1 MTFLDAFRGQPRWA
15 VLAEMLALSL
25 AIGWTDFS
33 SGWELSL
40 FVIYALPILV
50 VVWLV
55 DRAYGV
61 VFAIFGALIWWTANR
76 NEHPYQTA
84 WGYYVATFSRL
95 VYFLFVAV
103 GGAAL
108 KANRDAD
115 RSRIAALERERQLEQ
130 EIVRVSE
137 REQQR
142 IGRDL
147 HDGLCQYLAA
157 VALATKSLA
166 DDLTK
171 AEAPH
176 AEEAREIED
185 LLREAVNQSRS
196 LARGIFPVRLDG
208 SGLALALDEMA
219 ATTRHLTSINIRFE
233 ETGNTQ
239 IPDSDIGIQ
248 LYRIAQEALSNAMKH
263 SEASRIVISLHR
275 EDGELRLVVSDN
287 GKGFSH
293 PPADSTGL
301 GLGTMKYRA
310 HAIGARL
317 EIAPGPERGTR
328 VVCRAPIDRFN
339 SSETHD

>member
-1 MTFLDAFRGQPRWA
+1 MTFLDAFRAQPRWA
-15 VLAEMLALSL
+15 VLAEILSL
-25 AIGWTDFS
+25 SLVIGWADFS
-33 SGWELSL
+33 TGWELSL
-40 FVIYALPILV
+40 FVLYALPILA
-50 VVWLV
+50 VVWFV
-55 DRAYGV
+55 DRRCGV
-61 VFAIFGALIWWTANR
+61 LFAIVAASIWWSANR

-84 WGYYVATFSRL
+84 WGYAVATFSRL
-95 VYFLFVAV
+95 AYFLFVAI

-108 KANRDAD
+108 KTNRDID

-171 AEAPH
+171 ADAPH
-176 AEEAREIED
+176 AEDAREIEK
-185 LLREAVNQSRS
+185 LLREAVGQSRS

-208 SGLALALDEMA
+208 SGLAMALDEMA
-219 ATTRHLTSINIRFE
+219 ATTRHLTSIDIRFE

-239 IPDSDIGIQ
+239 IPDSDVGIQ

-263 SEASRIVISLHR
+263 SEANRIVISLHR

-287 GKGFSH
+287 GKGFSARPSDH
-293 PPADSTGL
+293 GGL
-301 GLGTMKYRA
+301 GLGTMRYRA
-310 HAIGARL
+310 HAIGAQL
-317 EIAPGPERGTR
+317 DIAPGPERGTR
-328 VVCRAPIDRFN
+328 VVCRAPIDRFTP
-339 SSETHD
+339 SEVHD

>member
-1 MTFLDAFRGQPRWA
+1 MTFSDAFRAHPRWA
-15 VLAEMLALSL
+15 VLAEMLALSV
-25 AIGWTDFS
+25 AIGWADFC

-40 FVIYALPILV
+40 FVLYAVPILI
-50 VVWLV
+50 VVWFV
-55 DRAYGV
+55 NRAYGL
-61 VFAIFGALIWWTANR
+61 VFAVVAAWIWWLANK
-76 NEHPYQTA
+76 NEHPYQTV

-95 VYFLFVAV
+95 VYFLFVAI

-108 KANRDAD
+108 KANREAD
-115 RSRIAALERERQLEQ
+115 QARISALERERQLEQ

-157 VALATKSLA
+157 VSLSVRSLA
-166 DDLTK
+166 DDLTA

-176 AEEAREIED
+176 AEEAREIEG

-219 ATTRHLTSINIRFE
+219 ATTRHLTSINVRFE
-233 ETGNTQ
+233 ENGNTQ
-239 IPDSDIGIQ
+239 IPDSHAGIQ
-248 LYRIAQEALSNAMKH
+248 LYRIAQEALSNAMNH
-263 SEASRIVISLHR
+263 SEGSRIVISLHR

-287 GKGFSH
+287 GKGFSNS
-293 PPADSTGL
+293 STSSAGL

-317 EIAPGPERGTR
+317 DISPGPERGTR
-328 VVCRAPIDRFN
+328 VVCRVPIDRCN
-339 SSETHD
+339 HSEAHV